1 MEKQKRWNRPP
12 QIKRI
17 FFDDFSEGVRT
28 EVWRALNEKWSSQ
41 HNNGYSEDN
50 CLYTADP
57 ASVAAEGAHGGL
69 VIIRSNG
76 DFSAEEGRKRQG
88 GGIVTKEL
96 FGPGLYETRVKAV
109 PRAGQCSAM
118 WTYYNNWAPKAEERR
133 YSEIDVELPHGG
145 DYRRWSG
152 TTYENYMSGDEMVS
166 RSEVIYSPSPLNDG
180 KWHTLAFEWR
190 TDAAN
195 GDEAVVWYQDG
206 REVLRLCEAVPHYT
220 ATFWVAS
227 LFQDAI
233 AWLGDPQFE
242 TAYMYVD
249 WVKITEYTDPV
260 QPGNAEKESGFS
272 FTGKN
277 IGASPVPKTDY
288 LANAFFSRP
297 AKTANFK
304 GREITSWEIE
314 GGAIE
319 NGALRL
325 ANGRA
330 GQFIAAQYAGFSFE
344 TEVRGR
350 AQGEVR
356 VYLEYLA
363 GEANRTDPVL
373 EPVGKSGVL
382 TLGKGET
389 SLKGVWKIEEE
400 RTEHIR
406 FVVEADGEAVIEEA
420 HLRLV

>member
-1 MEKQKRWNRPP
+1 
-12 QIKRI
+12 
-17 FFDDFSEGVRT
+17 
-28 EVWRALNEKWSSQ
+28 
-41 HNNGYSEDN
+41 
-50 CLYTADP
+50 
-57 ASVAAEGAHGGL
+57 
-69 VIIRSNG
+69 
-76 DFSAEEGRKRQG
+76 
-88 GGIVTKEL
+88 
-96 FGPGLYETRVKAV
+96 
-109 PRAGQCSAM
+109 M

-152 TTYENYMSGDEMVS
+152 TTYKNYMSGDEMVS
-166 RSEVIYSPSPLNDG
+166 RSEVVYSPSPLNDG

-277 IGASPVPKTDY
+277 IGTSPVPKTDY
-288 LANAFFSRP
+288 LANAFSAVPRRRRISRE
-297 AKTANFK
+297 
-304 GREITSWEIE
+304 GR
-314 GGAIE
+314 
-319 NGALRL
+319 
-325 ANGRA
+325 
-330 GQFIAAQYAGFSFE
+330 
-344 TEVRGR
+344 
-350 AQGEVR
+350 
-356 VYLEYLA
+356 
-363 GEANRTDPVL
+363 
-373 EPVGKSGVL
+373 
-382 TLGKGET
+382 
-389 SLKGVWKIEEE
+389 
-400 RTEHIR
+400 
-406 FVVEADGEAVIEEA
+406 
-420 HLRLV
+420 

>member
-166 RSEVIYSPSPLNDG
+166 RSEVIYSRSPLNDG

-195 GDEAVVWYQDG
+195 GDEAVVW
-206 REVLRLCEAVPHYT
+206 
-220 ATFWVAS
+220 
-227 LFQDAI
+227 
-233 AWLGDPQFE
+233 
-242 TAYMYVD
+242 
-249 WVKITEYTDPV
+249 
-260 QPGNAEKESGFS
+260 
-272 FTGKN
+272 
-277 IGASPVPKTDY
+277 
-288 LANAFFSRP
+288 
-297 AKTANFK
+297 
-304 GREITSWEIE
+304 
-314 GGAIE
+314 
-319 NGALRL
+319 
-325 ANGRA
+325 
-330 GQFIAAQYAGFSFE
+330 
-344 TEVRGR
+344 
-350 AQGEVR
+350 
-356 VYLEYLA
+356 
-363 GEANRTDPVL
+363 
-373 EPVGKSGVL
+373 
-382 TLGKGET
+382 
-389 SLKGVWKIEEE
+389 
-400 RTEHIR
+400 
-406 FVVEADGEAVIEEA
+406 
-420 HLRLV
+420 